1 MNEVKAISKQ
11 SINNSWF
18 CNYQI
23 LNEKNVFQFSAKRG
37 CFLKKVIAVNIAVR
51 APGPGR
57 RRRNKILDIR
67 YVTGLAISYSFL
79 VSLHSEYMRYI
90 AYTNE

>member
-1 MNEVKAISKQ
+1 MCFNFLQKG
-11 SINNSWF
+11 
-18 CNYQI
+18 
-23 LNEKNVFQFSAKRG
+23 G

-67 YVTGLAISYSFL
+67 YVTGLAISYPFL
-79 VSLHSEYMRYI
+79 VSLHWEYMRYI
-90 AYTNE
+90 AYIIVFIVVQWYGTMVWYNGMV

>member
-1 MNEVKAISKQ
+1 
-11 SINNSWF
+11 
-18 CNYQI
+18 
-23 LNEKNVFQFSAKRG
+23 VFQFSAKTG

-79 VSLHSEYMRYI
+79 VSLDWEYMRNI
-90 AYTNE
+90 AYRNE